1 MELVSGNKLAAVA
14 DFLADD
20 EVFGI
25 APCSHFNNS
34 LTRNRVNVPCDIGD
48 CEGDCPFYSKKNFI
62 KWIKKPDSKYDVS
75 NLKRPQQEDF
85 IGYDNVSNSL
95 LDKDGYIK
103 ALEEY
108 CDNLGDA
115 LADAE
120 YDFEEVADEV
130 IETCKLYGLEKIT
143 NLKNFALA
151 VAKEK
156 KWYQKKKKLKKR
168 VTEEDKE
175 ELRRLAEGLYGNDE
189 EQVSDEE
196 VAELRKS
203 MEELGRNL

>member
-1 MELVSGNKLAAVA
+1 MTIVNDRKLEAVA
-14 DFLADD
+14 KFIGET
-20 EVFGI
+20 EVEGNCI
-25 APCSHFNNS
+25 CDNFNEVLEEN
-34 LTRNRVNVPCDIGD
+34 TINVPCTASN
-48 CEGDCPFYSKKNFI
+48 CKSNCPFYSKKNFI

-120 YDFEEVADEV
+120 YDFEEVECENRELQDV
-130 IETCKLYGLEKIT
+130 LEKIRGV
-143 NLKNFALA
+143 LDGK
-151 VAKEK
+151 
-156 KWYQKKKKLKKR
+156 Y
-168 VTEEDKE
+168 
-175 ELRRLAEGLYGNDE
+175 
-189 EQVSDEE
+189 
-196 VAELRKS
+196 
-203 MEELGRNL
+203 